1 MHRWM
6 RTVPGTGEL
15 FQPLEEVI
23 QHQFLPALTDSEA
36 FSDTERALLALPA
49 KHGGVGIPKPPQ

>member
-1 MHRWM
+1 M